1 MAETNSPLLGNMHAG
16 GRPSKLTPEIIDLGY
31 EYLAE
36 TSSMSVNTLLPTIEG
51 LALHLDIR
59 RSTMYE
65 WEKENEQFS
74 DILERLRASQA
85 QKIMQNSMLNRY
97 NSTISKLMLSKHG
110 YIEQKD
116 VTTNGKDL
124 PTPILGGLA
133 KDV

>member
-1 MAETNSPLLGNMHAG
+1 MTETKKPF
-16 GRPSKLTPEIIDLGY
+16 GRPSKLTPEMF
-31 EYLAE
+31 EEANVYLDE
-36 TSSMSVNTLLPTIEG
+36 TCSMSVNTLLPTIEG
-51 LALHLDIR
+51 LALCLHIHRDSL
-59 RSTMYE
+59 YKWAE
-65 WEKENEQFS
+65 ENKDFS
-74 DILERLRASQA
+74 DILERLRQSQA
-85 QKIMQNSMLNRY
+85 QKILQNSMLNRY